1 MDLEHLTRET
11 FAPLVDSTFAV
22 GDPGATA
29 LGLRLAATG
38 PAGAG
43 ASGTREPFSLLF
55 QGPLRPLLPQGIH
68 RLLHP
73 ELGEI
78 AIFLVP
84 VGRLGQ
90 AMQYEAIFT

>member
-1 MDLEHLTRET
+1 MDLEQLAHET
-11 FAPLVDSTFAV
+11 FLPLVDSTFAV
-22 GDPGATA
+22 GDPGSTA

-38 PAGAG
+38 SAGAG
-43 ASGTREPFSLLF
+43 LPGRREPFSLIF
-55 QGPLRPLLPQGIH
+55 HGPLRPLLPQGIH

-84 VGRLGQ
+84 VGPVGQ
-90 AMQYEAIFT
+90 AMQYQAIFS

>member
-1 MDLEHLTRET
+1 MDLDSLTRDT
-11 FAPLVDSTFAV
+11 FTPLVDSTFAV

-38 PAGAG
+38 TAG
-43 ASGTREPFSLLF
+43 SGLPGSREPFSLLF
-55 QGPLRPLLPQGIH
+55 QGPLKPLLPQGIH

-84 VGRLGQ
+84 VGPLGQ
-90 AMQYEAIFT
+90 VMQYEAIFS